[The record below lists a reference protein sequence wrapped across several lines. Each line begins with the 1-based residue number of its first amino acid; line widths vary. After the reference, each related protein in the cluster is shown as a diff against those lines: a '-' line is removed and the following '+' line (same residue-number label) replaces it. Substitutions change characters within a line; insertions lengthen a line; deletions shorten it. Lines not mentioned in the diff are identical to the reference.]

1 MIEVGMDERGTAQ
14 MIAANSLRILLLD
27 DDKFTLELVGDML
40 LELGVA
46 EVIRAENGEQ
56 GLAILA
62 GLSSQPDILICDLSM
77 PEMDGVGFLMH
88 LGMQGY
94 VGDVILISG
103 AQRHLLSGMDMY
115 SDGMDAR
122 FRASFSKFVLY
133 CVEERIT
140 YCFFDRR
147 KFAWPGKGLECQRLP

>member
-1 MIEVGMDERGTAQ
+1 MVEVGTNKNGTAQ
-14 MIAANSLRILLLD
+14 IIATRNLRILLLD
-27 DDKFTLELVGDML
+27 DDKFTLEFVGDML

-56 GLAILA
+56 GLAVLA

-103 AQRHLLSGMDMY
+103 VQQHLLSGMDMY
-115 SDGMDAR
+115 SSKLGLIPLGTLIKPIAR
-122 FRASFSKFVLY
+122 DELASV
-133 CVEERIT
+133 IT
-140 YCFFDRR
+140 RFCQ
-147 KFAWPGKGLECQRLP
+147 GK

>member
-1 MIEVGMDERGTAQ
+1 MVEVGTNKNDTAQ
-14 MIAANSLRILLLD
+14 MIAAKNLRILLLD
-27 DDKFTLELVGDML
+27 DDKFTLEIIGDML

-56 GLAILA
+56 GLAMLA

-103 AQRHLLSGMDMY
+103 VQQHLLSGMDMY
-115 SDGMDAR
+115 SSKLGLIPLGTLIKPIAR
-122 FRASFSKFVLY
+122 DELSAV
-133 CVEERIT
+133 IT
-140 YCFFDRR
+140 RFCE
-147 KFAWPGKGLECQRLP
+147 GK

>member
-1 MIEVGMDERGTAQ
+1 
-14 MIAANSLRILLLD
+14 
-27 DDKFTLELVGDML
+27 ML

-94 VGDVILISG
+94 VGKIILISG
-103 AQRHLLSGMDMY
+103 AQQHLLSGMDMY
-115 SDGMDAR
+115 SSKLGLIPLGTLIKPIAR
-122 FRASFSKFVLY
+122 NELASI
-133 CVEERIT
+133 IT
-140 YCFFDRR
+140 RF
-147 KFAWPGKGLECQRLP
+147 CQT

>member
-1 MIEVGMDERGTAQ
+1 MIAVGTNENEAAR
-14 MIAANSLRILLLD
+14 MIAAKNLRVLLLD
-27 DDKFTLELVGDML
+27 DDKFTLEFVGDML

-46 EVIRAENGEQ
+46 EVIKAENGEQ
-56 GLAILA
+56 GLTMLA

-103 AQRHLLSGMDMY
+103 AQQHLLSGMDMY
-115 SDGMDAR
+115 SSKLGLIPLGTLIKPIAR
-122 FRASFSKFVLY
+122 DELASV
-133 CVEERIT
+133 IT
-140 YCFFDRR
+140 RFCQ
-147 KFAWPGKGLECQRLP
+147 GK

>member
-46 EVIRAENGEQ
+46 EVFRAENGEQ

-115 SDGMDAR
+115 SSKLGLIPLGTLAKPIAR
-122 FRASFSKFVLY
+122 DELASVITRFCRKN
-133 CVEERIT
+133 ERRI
-140 YCFFDRR
+140 
-147 KFAWPGKGLECQRLP
+147 

>member
-1 MIEVGMDERGTAQ
+1 MVEVDTNKNGAVQ
-14 MIAANSLRILLLD
+14 IIASKNIRILLLD
-27 DDKFTLELVGDML
+27 DDKFTLDFVGEML

-56 GLAILA
+56 GLAMLA
-62 GLSSQPDILICDLSM
+62 GLSLQPDILICDLSM

-103 AQRHLLSGMDMY
+103 TQQHLLSGMDTY
-115 SDGMDAR
+115 SSKLGLIPLGTLIKPIAR
-122 FRASFSKFVLY
+122 NELASI
-133 CVEERIT
+133 IT
-140 YCFFDRR
+140 HFCQ
-147 KFAWPGKGLECQRLP
+147 GK

>member
-1 MIEVGMDERGTAQ
+1 MVEIGTSKSSTAQ
-14 MIAANSLRILLLD
+14 IIAAKNLRVMLLD
-27 DDKFTLELVGDML
+27 DDKFTLEFVGDML

-56 GLAILA
+56 GLAMLA

-94 VGDVILISG
+94 VGDIILISG
-103 AQRHLLSGMDMY
+103 TQQHLLSGMDIY
-115 SDGMDAR
+115 SSKLGLISLGTLIKPIAR
-122 FRASFSKFVLY
+122 DELAAV
-133 CVEERIT
+133 IT
-140 YCFFDRR
+140 RFCQ
-147 KFAWPGKGLECQRLP
+147 GK

>member
-14 MIAANSLRILLLD
+14 MIAANNLRILLLD

-115 SDGMDAR
+115 SSKLGLIPLGTLAKPIAR
-122 FRASFSKFVLY
+122 DELASVITRFCRKN
-133 CVEERIT
+133 ERRI
-140 YCFFDRR
+140 
-147 KFAWPGKGLECQRLP
+147 